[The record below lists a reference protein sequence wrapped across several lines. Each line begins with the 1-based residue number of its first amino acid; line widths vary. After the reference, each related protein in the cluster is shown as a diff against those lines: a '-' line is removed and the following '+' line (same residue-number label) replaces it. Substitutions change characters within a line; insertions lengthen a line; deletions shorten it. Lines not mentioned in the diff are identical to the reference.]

1 MNKTIRRV
9 KNGSKGEKKIKTI
22 DGNSRVCGYHFLKEF
37 DFEVKDIMIAYRLA
51 TSDFN
56 VDRTNKLILSE
67 LVSWYKANMDMKDT
81 VKLAATFYHLFIT
94 TKPFI
99 RNNHHMAQILMN
111 TILLKEGYPPVAIP
125 VEKRIELLGR
135 CDGKDE
141 SSIALIEGLI
151 RERIGEGK
159 TEPAISRNAKD
170 IDV

>member
-1 MNKTIRRV
+1 MNKDIRRI
-9 KNGSKGEKKIKTI
+9 KKGSKGGKKIKVI
-22 DGNSRVCGYHFLKEF
+22 DENGRVQGYHFLK
-37 DFEVKDIMIAYRLA
+37 DFEFEVRDIMIAYRLA
-51 TSDFN
+51 TGDFN
-56 VDRTNKLILSE
+56 VDRTNKRVLSE
-67 LVSWYKANMDMKDT
+67 LVSWYKANMGMEDT
-81 VKLAATFYHLFIT
+81 VKFAATFYHLFIT

-99 RNNHHMAQILMN
+99 RNNHYMAQILMN

-135 CDGKDE
+135 CDGKNE

-151 RERIGEGK
+151 RERIGEGR